1 MAYQNK
7 ALNGDTIDSRLVPD
21 NILRVLGLSIV
32 PQGLIGIDLDT
43 GLAIV
48 VPAAD
53 KKPIKMRIG
62 KLLKRL
68 KHTDIE
74 QTTVGANAR
83 KLALAM
89 KAELKLTSSGDEV
102 IEVYANGPRSCM
114 KGEDAVRVY
123 DTEDVA
129 VAYIEVDNTIIARA
143 VVCKNEE
150 IGLRYGSIYGVEDPL
165 KYLLD
170 KQGYEHHRSP
180 LDGCRLVRISDLD
193 GTFVMPYIDG
203 NSKVADH
210 GDYMVVDD
218 WGDYGCNS
226 QSGYTEHHTCDD
238 CGETVISEE
247 DLYYSEHLQ
256 EQLCESCF
264 DDCHVRVDDEVYHKE
279 SDSIQQLE
287 DGDYVLIDDAAYVE
301 YRDEWHNID
310 DCYYNSYTE
319 EYVLKEDVQ

>member
-1 MAYQNK
+1 MATQNK
-7 ALNGDTIDSRLVPD
+7 ALNGDTIAIHSVPD
-21 NILRVLGLSIV
+21 DILQVLGLVRV

-43 GLAIV
+43 GLAVV
-48 VPAAD
+48 VPAAG

-68 KHTDIE
+68 KYTNIE

-83 KLALAM
+83 KLSLAM

-102 IEVYANGPRSCM
+102 VEVYANGPSSCM
-114 KGEDAVRVY
+114 QGEDSVRVY

-129 VAYIEVDNTIIARA
+129 VAYIEVEGTIIARA

-150 IGLRYGSIYGVEDPL
+150 VGLRYGRIYGVEDPL

-170 KQGYEHHRSP
+170 KQGYVYHRSP
-180 LDGCRLVRISDLD
+180 IDGCRLVRIPDSD

-203 NSKVADH
+203 NNKVADN

-226 QSGYTEHHTCDD
+226 QSGYKEYYVCDD
-238 CGETVISEE
+238 CGATVISEE
-247 DLYYSEHLQ
+247 DIWYSEHLEQ
-256 EQLCESCF
+256 QLCESCYE
-264 DDCHVRVDDEVYHKE
+264 DCHVRVDGEAYHTD
-279 SDSIQQLE
+279 SDSIKQLE
-287 DGDYVLIDDAAYVE
+287 DGDYVLTDDAAYIE
-301 YRDEWHNID
+301 YRDE
-310 DCYYNSYTE
+310 
-319 EYVLKEDVQ
+319 